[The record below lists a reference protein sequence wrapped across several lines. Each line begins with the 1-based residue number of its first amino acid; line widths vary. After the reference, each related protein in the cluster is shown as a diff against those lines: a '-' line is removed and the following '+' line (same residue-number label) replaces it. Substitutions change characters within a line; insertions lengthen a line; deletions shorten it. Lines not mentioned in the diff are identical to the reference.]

1 MEWGGWNP
9 HPRDTFS
16 RGLSSRRRSAGGHPP
31 ARAGRGRGRPAAAG
45 RGGAPRMGA
54 VPAEKTLR
62 PSRPS
67 SLLRHSKS
75 TFRQIVRNGI
85 RHSVA
90 QTGSRPGFLEAGTVH
105 SSRWLPIKQVSLHE
119 HRLARPEFKSFAR
132 LFKVPREAKLQI
144 GSILGPVS
152 GPILVPFLAPFR
164 SPFWSPCWSQ
174 KRPQNGSRK

>member
-1 MEWGGWNP
+1 MLTVFSHRAKFRKSFSHPEFHDSGFIIGVGGVEP
-9 HPRDTFS
+9 ASTGYFQPGSLLPQAQCGGASTRPGRPRP
-16 RGLSSRRRSAGGHPP
+16 GPAGG
-31 ARAGRGRGRPAAAG
+31 RGAGRGAAHGGRTCRRNSPSM
-45 RGGAPRMGA
+45 MGES
-54 VPAEKTLR
+54 VFGY
-62 PSRPS
+62 
-67 SLLRHSKS
+67 SKS

-144 GSILGPVS
+144 GSILG
-152 GPILVPFLAPFR
+152 
-164 SPFWSPCWSQ
+164 
-174 KRPQNGSRK
+174 NN